1 MLRLVRSIVIVGGG
15 SSGWMSAAYL
25 KTVFPDL
32 AITLIESKR
41 VPVIGVGEAT
51 VPSLTRFVSRLGF
64 AQPRDWL
71 AQCDGTIKA
80 GIRFRHWHERGDDY
94 WHPFEGLDYFDDHHH
109 TGHSWLNLHARGTRG
124 FETRQSFSEQFNV
137 TNALNCAQ
145 KRGPVVATYAY
156 HLNADRFG
164 DLLKRVAAGVRHVL
178 DDVVD
183 IVLAPNGDIESL
195 TTAEHGSLRGD
206 LFIDCTGFRRALIR
220 TVDPHQTFQSNASSL
235 FCDRAVVLRFPY
247 DSDEARVWDMD
258 PYVTAAARSS
268 GWTWKIP
275 LYSRISSGYVYSS
288 SFLSEDAAE
297 RELRDIWGHERT
309 KDAVAHK
316 VRFETGKLTHL
327 WVNNCVAIGLAGGF
341 VEPLEST
348 GLAITQT
355 GLEMLASVL
364 DARCYDEGMTARY
377 NMHLQKYCTDIVNF
391 IIAHYCLTNR
401 EDTPFWRAVKHDT
414 VLPDEL
420 SARLDVF
427 RRLLPTLSTRGME
440 ELWAFR
446 DFSWFAV
453 LLGMNFR
460 YDTPRVP
467 EAHLERALRL
477 AHTKQRFVR
486 QVGAKAPS
494 HLEWLNAEVYGTATT
509 GKARDEAGAEVSAGI
524 DDSPA
529 PRAGAPARG

>member
-1 MLRLVRSIVIVGGG
+1 MLKRVKSIVIVGGG

-25 KTVFPDL
+25 KTIFPDL
-32 AITLIESKR
+32 DITLIESKK

-51 VPSLTRFVSRLGF
+51 VPSLTRFVNRLGF

-71 AQCDGTIKA
+71 SKVEGTIKA
-80 GIRFRHWHERGDDY
+80 GIRFRHWYEQGDDY

-109 TGHSWLNLHARGTRG
+109 NGHAWLNLRARGTKG

-137 TNALNCAQ
+137 TNALNCMQ
-145 KRGPVVATYAY
+145 KRGAVVTTYAY

-164 DLLKRVAAGVRHVL
+164 DLLKEVATGVRHVQ

-183 IVLAPNGDIESL
+183 IVPGPSGDIESL

-220 TVDPHQTFQSNASSL
+220 KVDPHQTFQSNASSL

-247 DSDEARVWDMD
+247 DSDAARRWDMD
-258 PYVTAAARSS
+258 PYVTAAARTN

-275 LYSRISSGYVYSS
+275 LYSRISTGYVYSS

-309 KDAVAHK
+309 KDAVPHK
-316 VRFETGKLTHL
+316 VKFETGKLTNL
-327 WVNNCVAIGLAGGF
+327 WVRNCVAIGLAGGF
-341 VEPLEST
+341 IEPLEST
-348 GLAITQT
+348 GLAITQA
-355 GLEMLASVL
+355 GLEMLASIL
-364 DARCYDEGMTARY
+364 DARCYDEVMMARY
-377 NMHLQKYCTDIVNF
+377 NLHLQKFCNDIVHF

-420 SARLDVF
+420 KAKLDVY
-427 RRLLPTLSTRGME
+427 RRLLPTNSTRGTE

-453 LLGMNFR
+453 LLGMNFT
-460 YDTPRVP
+460 YDVP
-467 EAHLERALRL
+467 QVPGAHIERALQL

-486 QVGAKAPS
+486 QVGKTAPS
-494 HLEWLNAEVYGTATT
+494 HADWLDAEVYAPP
-509 GKARDEAGAEVSAGI
+509 REAGAALES
-524 DDSPA
+524 
-529 PRAGAPARG
+529 R